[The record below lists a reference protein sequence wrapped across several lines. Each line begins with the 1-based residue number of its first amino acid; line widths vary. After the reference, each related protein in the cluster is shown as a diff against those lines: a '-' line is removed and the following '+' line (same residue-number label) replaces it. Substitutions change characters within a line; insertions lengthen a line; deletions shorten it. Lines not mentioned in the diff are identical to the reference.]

1 MEQEHLEQAVEARL
15 LLGGDV
21 DEDRVATPI
30 LWLQAVRDEILAR
43 LLRIGARL
51 INLVDRNDDR
61 NASGLGMVDRLKR
74 LRHHA
79 VVGSHHEDG
88 NVGQLGTAGAQ
99 GGKRLV
105 ARRVEERDLTVTN
118 LDLIRAN
125 VLRNA
130 TGLARDHAGRANRIE
145 QRRLAVVDM
154 AHHGDHRCARH
165 QRLGIVFDHDVVD
178 LFLGTLDRDG
188 ALKLGGNQLDGLVG
202 QRLRDRDELA
212 KAHHHL
218 DDLGRGDAKLLGVLL
233 DGHTTRH
240 RDGAGRADDNLLF
253 ALFTTTT
260 IAAANIALARPTS
273 SLRVDD
279 NATLLALRH
288 STLRTTATERCGGI
302 AWRRRRRET
311 TATRGAGLTRSTICA
326 RRTFCGARGWLLFL
340 RRCRRLNLDCVR
352 VRGGRIGRWRRIGS
366 GLTRSRRGSSLLL
379 NRRLFWLRTG

>member
-1 MEQEHLEQAVEARL
+1 M
-15 LLGGDV
+15 
-21 DEDRVATPI
+21 
-30 LWLQAVRDEILAR
+30 
-43 LLRIGARL
+43 
-51 INLVDRNDDR
+51 
-61 NASGLGMVDRLKR
+61 
-74 LRHHA
+74 
-79 VVGSHHEDG
+79 
-88 NVGQLGTAGAQ
+88 
-99 GGKRLV
+99 
-105 ARRVEERDLTVTN
+105 ARRVEERDFAVAD
-118 LDLIRAN
+118 LDLVRAD
-125 VLRNA
+125 VLGNA

-188 ALKLGGNQLDGLVG
+188 ALKLGGNQLDCIVG

-253 ALFTTTT
+253 ALFTTTA
-260 IAAANIALARPTS
+260 IAAAHIAFARPTS

-279 NATLLALRH
+279 DATLLALRH
-288 STLRTTATERCGGI
+288 STLRTAATKRCGGV
-302 AWRRRRRET
+302 ARRRWRRET
-311 TATRGAGLTRSTICA
+311 TATRGAGLTRSAICA
-326 RRTFCGARGWLLFL
+326 RRALGRARGGLLFL

-352 VRGGRIGRWRRIGS
+352 MRGGRIGCWRGAGS
-366 GLTRSRRGSSLLL
+366 GLTRSRRSGSLLL
-379 NRRLFWLRTG
+379 NRCLFWLRSSQSTRCGYLIHHVALDRNARLEQNAGDLIRIEPTLTRDFHNTSLRHQRMILPLRRPLAPRQRR